1 MWDNNNYTI
10 KKKQPNSQ
18 IEGIS
23 VIKKQNHQHSSV
35 ANALNNHFC
44 DVASDVG
51 NVPALI
57 QPPLQII
64 FNPEYKKKFSFS
76 QLINEVQVF
85 LLLSRKPRQK

>member
-51 NVPALI
+51 NFPA
-57 QPPLQII
+57 
-64 FNPEYKKKFSFS
+64 
-76 QLINEVQVF
+76 
-85 LLLSRKPRQK
+85 